1 MMLNHP
7 INPVVWQEGGK
18 LLCFGQKDSD
28 VHFYT
33 YYIYIFFEY
42 MSDYWTSH

>member
-1 MMLNHP
+1 MLNADKYNRLFKSR
-7 INPVVWQEGGK
+7 I
-18 LLCFGQKDSD
+18 FGQKDSD